1 MSHGSWGA
9 QPKGVGGFSSL
20 YKDSRKKVTASS
32 ENYRCQKCL
41 EVGHF
46 TYECKGERK
55 YVAKTS
61 RTVMLKRRIEGDA
74 KGDTRHGKQKKVED
88 SSSSGKLGIH
98 LSTLVNQITLYFQTA
113 AATVTAAAV
122 TRATPAAVR
131 TTARKR
137 RKRRRERRSCQKRRN
152 RSRSYSCCDSS
163 QLFCSSDDRLSI
175 MSLKSIFHYITHTN
189 ISETEFLFVP
199 ELCEVKRPC
208 LMMRMSGE

>member
-1 MSHGSWGA
+1 MSSGSWGA

-61 RTVMLKRRIEGDA
+61 RTVMLKRRMEGDTKGDA
-74 KGDTRHGKQKKVED
+74 KHGKQKKVED
-88 SSSSGKLGIH
+88 SSSSGKYSVLTLIVLL
-98 LSTLVNQITLYFQTA
+98 LSIALHFQIA

-122 TRATPAAVR
+122 TPATPAAAVR
-131 TTARKR
+131 TIARRRRRKR
-137 RKRRRERRSCQKRRN
+137 RKCRKRRSRRN
-152 RSRSYSCCDSS
+152 RSNTSCACCKCFGLPALLATATDWISVS
-163 QLFCSSDDRLSI
+163 QYFVFTI
-175 MSLKSIFHYITHTN
+175 YIKKT
-189 ISETEFLFVP
+189 ISELKDK
-199 ELCEVKRPC
+199 L
-208 LMMRMSGE
+208 SS

>member
-1 MSHGSWGA
+1 MSSGSWGA

-61 RTVMLKRRIEGDA
+61 RTVMLKRRMEGDTKGDA
-74 KGDTRHGKQKKVED
+74 KHGKQKKVED
-88 SSSSGKLGIH
+88 SSSSGKLTLIVLL
-98 LSTLVNQITLYFQTA
+98 LSIALHFQIA

-122 TRATPAAVR
+122 TPATPAAAVR
-131 TTARKR
+131 TTARRRRRKKR
-137 RKRRRERRSCQKRRN
+137 RKCQKRRSRRN
-152 RSRSYSCCDSS
+152 RSNTSYACGECFGLPALLATVTDWRSVSHY
-163 QLFCSSDDRLSI
+163 FVFTI
-175 MSLKSIFHYITHTN
+175 YITNT
-189 ISETEFLFVP
+189 ISELKYKLDYFIVTSRCDV
-199 ELCEVKRPC
+199 
-208 LMMRMSGE
+208 

>member
-1 MSHGSWGA
+1 MSSGSWGA

-61 RTVMLKRRIEGDA
+61 RTVMLKRRMEGDTKGDA
-74 KGDTRHGKQKKVED
+74 KHGKQKKVED
-88 SSSSGKLGIH
+88 SSSSGKYSVL
-98 LSTLVNQITLYFQTA
+98 TLIFTLFSIALHFQIA

-122 TRATPAAVR
+122 TPATPAAAVR
-131 TTARKR
+131 TIARRRRRKR
-137 RKRRRERRSCQKRRN
+137 RKCRKRRSRRN
-152 RSRSYSCCDSS
+152 RSNTSCACCKCFGLPALLATATDWISVS
-163 QLFCSSDDRLSI
+163 QYFVFTI
-175 MSLKSIFHYITHTN
+175 YIKKT
-189 ISETEFLFVP
+189 ISELKDK
-199 ELCEVKRPC
+199 L
-208 LMMRMSGE
+208 SS

>member
-1 MSHGSWGA
+1 MSSGSWGA

-61 RTVMLKRRIEGDA
+61 RTVMLKRRMEGDTKGDA
-74 KGDTRHGKQKKVED
+74 KHGKQKKVED
-88 SSSSGKLGIH
+88 SSSSGKYSVLTLIFTL
-98 LSTLVNQITLYFQTA
+98 LSIALHFQIA

-122 TRATPAAVR
+122 TPATPAAAVR
-131 TTARKR
+131 TIARRRRRKR
-137 RKRRRERRSCQKRRN
+137 RKCRKRRSRRN
-152 RSRSYSCCDSS
+152 RSNTSCACCKCFGLPALLATATVS
-163 QLFCSSDDRLSI
+163 QYFVFTI
-175 MSLKSIFHYITHTN
+175 YIKKT
-189 ISETEFLFVP
+189 ISELKDK
-199 ELCEVKRPC
+199 L
-208 LMMRMSGE
+208 SS

>member
-1 MSHGSWGA
+1 MSSGSWGA

-61 RTVMLKRRIEGDA
+61 RTVMLKRRMEGDTKGDA
-74 KGDTRHGKQKKVED
+74 KHGKQKKVED
-88 SSSSGKLGIH
+88 SSSSGKYSVLTLIFTL
-98 LSTLVNQITLYFQTA
+98 LSIALHFQIA

-122 TRATPAAVR
+122 TPATLAAVVR
-131 TTARKR
+131 TIARRRRKRKR
-137 RKRRRERRSCQKRRN
+137 RKCRRRRSRRN
-152 RSRSYSCCDSS
+152 RSNTSCACCKCFGLPALLATATDWISVS
-163 QLFCSSDDRLSI
+163 QYFVFTI
-175 MSLKSIFHYITHTN
+175 YIKKT
-189 ISETEFLFVP
+189 ISELKDK
-199 ELCEVKRPC
+199 L
-208 LMMRMSGE
+208 SS